1 MLFRLFFYISS
12 FCVVHMNTLVN
23 LPLDEGLCKLI
34 FLQAG
39 AMPKHERKE
48 VLRMLKLV
56 QKAQKEINKET
67 SDGEKTVVLGK

>member
-1 MLFRLFFYISS
+1 
-12 FCVVHMNTLVN
+12 
-23 LPLDEGLCKLI
+23 
-34 FLQAG
+34 
-39 AMPKHERKE
+39 MPKHERKE